1 MTQFKDKL
9 SFRFLQAGLTDWL
22 LKDTFTEFKTLGV
35 QEVIVLPSDLRRAKQ
50 LTEGSEIQ
58 VGCAVD
64 FPLAQ
69 GTIAKKA
76 FEIGHSFM
84 DGADFLEVWLPA
96 ALLVEKERT
105 ADLAELME
113 TSRSLALSGGEIR
126 WAVNTSLMNEL
137 TKIQVA
143 QRLKAWDWPSITLGQ
158 QLTVSDALHDVSI
171 FALDG
176 GPHLT
181 IQVNTAASV
190 TDQKSLA
197 ELLQAGAAKIGVP
210 FTESALLLNE

>member
-1 MTQFKDKL
+1 VTQFKDKL

-22 LKDTFTEFKTLGV
+22 LKDTLADYKTLGV
-35 QEVIVLPSDLRRAKQ
+35 QEIVVLPSDLRRVKQ
-50 LTEGSEIQ
+50 LVQETDMQI
-58 VGCAVD
+58 GCVVD

-96 ALLVEKERT
+96 SLLVDESRK
-105 ADLAELME
+105 ADLEELME

-126 WAVNTSLMNEL
+126 WAIHTEQMNEL

-143 QRLKAWDWPSITLGQ
+143 QQLKALDWPSVTLGQ
-158 QLTVSDALHDVSI
+158 ELGLTEALHDVSI
-171 FALDG
+171 FNLDG
-176 GPHLT
+176 GSQLS
-181 IQVNTAASV
+181 IQVNTVIDNNQAAFE
-190 TDQKSLA
+190 
-197 ELLQAGAAKIGVP
+197 ELLQAGVSKIGVP
-210 FTESALLLNE
+210 FTEIALILGE

>member
-22 LKDTFTEFKTLGV
+22 LKDTLADYKTLGV
-35 QEVIVLPSDLRRAKQ
+35 QEIVVLPSDLRRVKQ
-50 LTEGSEIQ
+50 LVQETDMQ
-58 VGCAVD
+58 VGCVVD

-96 ALLVEKERT
+96 SLLVDESRK
-105 ADLAELME
+105 ADLEELME

-126 WAVNTSLMNEL
+126 WAIHTEQMNEL

-143 QRLKAWDWPSITLGQ
+143 QQLKALDWPSVTLGQ
-158 QLTVSDALHDVSI
+158 ELGLTEALHDVSI
-171 FALDG
+171 FNLDG
-176 GPHLT
+176 GSQLS
-181 IQVNTAASV
+181 IQVNTVIDNNQAAFE
-190 TDQKSLA
+190 
-197 ELLQAGAAKIGVP
+197 ELLQAGVSKIGVP
-210 FTESALLLNE
+210 FTEIALILGE

>member
-158 QLTVSDALHDVSI
+158 QLTVSDALHDV
-171 FALDG
+171 
-176 GPHLT
+176 
-181 IQVNTAASV
+181 
-190 TDQKSLA
+190 
-197 ELLQAGAAKIGVP
+197 
-210 FTESALLLNE
+210 

>member
-1 MTQFKDKL
+1 M
-9 SFRFLQAGLTDWL
+9 
-22 LKDTFTEFKTLGV
+22 LKDTFTEFNTLGV

-76 FEIGHSFM
+76 LRSVIPLWM
-84 DGADFLEVWLPA
+84 
-96 ALLVEKERT
+96 ALIFRSLATSGFVGGKERT

-176 GPHLT
+176 
-181 IQVNTAASV
+181 VTATDDPSQHGSV
-190 TDQKSLA
+190 CYGSEITCRT
-197 ELLQAGAAKIGVP
+197 LQAGGKNRR
-210 FTESALLLNE
+210 ALYRVSVTVE